1 MQTLNFS
8 INLFLEFKTKC
19 YVGVEAVATAFVFI
33 NVETGS
39 EREIVREL
47 RKIPIVKEAYVTY
60 GVYDI
65 VTRVEAESLDKLK
78 ETLTANIRR
87 LDNVRSTLTTI
98 VAGWQQGH
106 FKARRKIE
114 LVV

>member
-1 MQTLNFS
+1 M
-8 INLFLEFKTKC
+8 
-19 YVGVEAVATAFVFI
+19 ATAFVFI

-39 EREIVREL
+39 EREVAREL

-78 ETLTANIRR
+78 ETVTANIRR

-98 VAGWQQGH
+98 VAGWPQGH
-106 FKARRKIE
+106 FTARPEDRARRLDIHIEKIDTPTKR
-114 LVV
+114 LW